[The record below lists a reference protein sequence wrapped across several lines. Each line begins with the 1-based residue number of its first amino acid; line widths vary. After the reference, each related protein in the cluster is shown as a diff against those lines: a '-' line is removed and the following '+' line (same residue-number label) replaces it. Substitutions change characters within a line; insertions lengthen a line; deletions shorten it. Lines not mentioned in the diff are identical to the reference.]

1 MPEIYY
7 ELPTPGGAPD
17 IVDLP
22 RSIRGAPIKVVSLAA
37 LAAGLLAYSAPPD
50 PEEWQRWFN
59 KAMRHWLWHEMHRRR
74 RKHYPSGYTDTSH
87 APIH

>member
-1 MPEIYY
+1 MPELYY
-7 ELPTPGGAPD
+7 ELPSAIPAGG
-17 IVDLP
+17 VDALP
-22 RSIRGAPIKVVSLAA
+22 RSIRGAPIAIISLAA
-37 LAAGLLAYSAPPD
+37 LVAGELAYNAVPP
-50 PEEWQRWFN
+50 PEDWQKWFN